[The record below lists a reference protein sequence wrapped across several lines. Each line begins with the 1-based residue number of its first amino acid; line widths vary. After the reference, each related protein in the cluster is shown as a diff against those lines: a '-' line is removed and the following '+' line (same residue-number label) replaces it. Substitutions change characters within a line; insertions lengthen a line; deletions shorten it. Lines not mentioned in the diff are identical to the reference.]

1 MKYKAF
7 FSFIILCTLLAS
19 CCKFEVVSPYEEEFV
34 LVRHNAISSAKPNAD
49 QFASVR
55 FGMFENIDSYRVKI
69 TRMWIDSDESGII
82 LPDFASNII
91 SSEFIS
97 SSCSEPTFDLED
109 GQYTKVLIPETPSQI
124 IIHFNA
130 LVILEDGSCTIPVE
144 DAVFVIN
151 EGTAEWKDGMTYSYV
166 MNINEKTL
174 GLREISFDPTVSDF
188 DTVGANN

>member
-69 TRMWIDSDESGII
+69 TRIWIDSDESGII

-97 SSCSEPTFDLED
+97 SSCSEPTFDLEY

-124 IIHFNA
+124 TIHFNA
-130 LVILEDGSCTIPVE
+130 LVMLEGESFSIAVE
-144 DAVFVIN
+144 DAVYVID
-151 EGTAEWKDGMTYSYV
+151 GSQTSWADGMTYSYLIKV
-166 MNINEKTL
+166 NEELL
-174 GLREISFDPTVSDF
+174 GLKEISFNPTVSDHE
-188 DTVGANN
+188 TVGTDN

>member
-1 MKYKAF
+1 M
-7 FSFIILCTLLAS
+7 
-19 CCKFEVVSPYEEEFV
+19 VP
-34 LVRHNAISSAKPNAD
+34 VRHYSISSSDASAD
-49 QFASVR
+49 QFASAR

-82 LPDFASNII
+82 LPDFASNVI

-166 MNINEKTL
+166 MNINEKIL
-174 GLREISFDPTVSDF
+174 GLMEISFDPTVSDYE
-188 DTVGANN
+188 TVGTDN